1 MFCLQISSSIHFCHI
16 VYAFHYANWVL
27 DSLFSVCACQYLISI
42 AYTDSK
48 SQHQWVG
55 QTYPLGHV
63 ALIHY
68 VRSHGDGIVGFHIK
82 VVQDGD
88 SFVQFFK
95 ERAIHRFLRI
105 IFHSERTVSHL
116 FVRDGAKLVSRTMQ
130 SHNLRY
136 LCNSVHLFIGVFA
149 THVDILQLDPGS
161 KDVGDSILIHQVHPA
176 FRKEE
181 RSGVGRLVPF
191 VVTWR
196 EIPYESPHR
205 LMEIW

>member
-1 MFCLQISSSIHFCHI
+1 
-16 VYAFHYANWVL
+16 
-27 DSLFSVCACQYLISI
+27 
-42 AYTDSK
+42 
-48 SQHQWVG
+48 
-55 QTYPLGHV
+55 
-63 ALIHY
+63 
-68 VRSHGDGIVGFHIK
+68 
-82 VVQDGD
+82 
-88 SFVQFFK
+88 
-95 ERAIHRFLRI
+95 
-105 IFHSERTVSHL
+105 
-116 FVRDGAKLVSRTMQ
+116 MQ

-196 EIPYESPHR
+196 EIPYPRVTAQVDGNLISVGQVCVISFER
-205 LMEIW
+205 YGNNMFF